1 MKVLILA
8 DLEGV
13 SGVGDY
19 RLLIPAG
26 PVYEKA
32 CENITQD
39 INAAV
44 RGLRAAGATEIDV
57 VDSHST
63 VWPTRTGPRNII
75 KDKIDPSIHKMMGG
89 WDMLMLTRSK
99 TDILKSYDAQV
110 IVGEHAMAGTP
121 DGFVSHTHSDNTALK
136 INGQYIGEI
145 EWHTWLLGYYD
156 VPTIM
161 VTGDAAA
168 IREAKAFLPEIEGV
182 IVKTA
187 KSRDKA
193 VCLPVDKARTLIEEA
208 ATKAFKGLDKFK
220 PLKPRSP
227 IKMNIIFTTPEPAK
241 FGSYMPRSLYISS
254 RTIFYTAGDYLEAV
268 WAHMSLV
275 MLGALHMFSQ
285 DFEKLWKLL
294 PKSAKKKFNDEYEE
308 RVHKWIRE
316 SSPFPPP
323 KLGKGHIDRT
333 QTLRVRRART

>member
-1 MKVLILA
+1 MKILILA

-13 SGVGDY
+13 SGAGDY

-26 PVYEKA
+26 PVYREA
-32 CENITQD
+32 CENLTED

-63 VWPTRTGPRNII
+63 VWPTRTGPRNVV
-75 KDKIDPSIHKMMGG
+75 KDRIDPGINRMMGG
-89 WDMLMLTRSK
+89 WDMLALTRSK
-99 TDILKSYDAQV
+99 GDVLRSYDAQV

-121 DGFVSHTHSDNTALK
+121 DGFASHTHSDNTALR
-136 INGQYIGEI
+136 INGQYIGEV

-161 VTGDAAA
+161 VTGDAAT
-168 IREAKAFLPEIEGV
+168 IREAQAFFPGIEGV
-182 IVKTA
+182 SVKTA
-187 KSRDKA
+187 KSRDRA
-193 VCLPVDKARTLIEEA
+193 ECLPVAKARKLIEET
-208 ATKAFKGLDKFK
+208 ATKALRDLDAFE
-220 PLKPRSP
+220 PYVPDPP
-227 IKMNIIFTTPEPAK
+227 IKLEVIFTAPEPAR
-241 FGSYMPRSLYISS
+241 FGSYMPKAMQVDD
-254 RTIFYTAGDYLEAV
+254 RTVSYTAVDYLEAV

-294 PKSAKKKFNDEYEE
+294 PESARKQFNHEFEE
-308 RVHKWIRE
+308 RLHKWAGE
-316 SSPFPPP
+316 PSPFPPP
-323 KLGKGHIDRT
+323 APNEGA
-333 QTLRVRRART
+333 Q

>member
-1 MKVLILA
+1 MKVLILS

-26 PVYEKA
+26 PIYRKA
-32 CENITQD
+32 CENLTQD

-44 RGLRAAGATEIDV
+44 RGLRASGATEIDV

-63 VWPTRTGPRNII
+63 VWPTRTGPRNIV
-75 KDKIDPSIHKMMGG
+75 KDKIDSSIHKIMGG

-99 TDILKSYDAQV
+99 RNILKSYDAQV

-136 INGQYIGEI
+136 INGQDIGEI
-145 EWHTWLLGYYD
+145 EWHTWLLGHYD

-168 IREAKAFLPEIEGV
+168 IREAKAFFPEIEGV
-182 IVKTA
+182 TVKTA

-193 VCLPVDKARTLIEEA
+193 KCLPVAETRVLIEET
-208 ATKAFKGLDKFK
+208 ATKALKRLDNSKTYK
-220 PLKPRSP
+220 LRPP
-227 IKMNIIFTTPEPAK
+227 IKIDLIFTTPEPAK
-241 FGSYMPRSLYISS
+241 FGSYMPRSTRMNN
-254 RTIFYTAGDYLEAV
+254 RTVSYTAEDYLEAI
-268 WAHMSLV
+268 WAHMALV
-275 MLGALHMFSQ
+275 MLGALQTFSQ
-285 DFEKLWKLL
+285 DIEKLWKLL
-294 PKSAKKKFNDEYEE
+294 PESAQKQFNNEYAQ
-308 RVHKWIRE
+308 RVHKWVRE
-316 SSPFPPP
+316 TSPFPSP
-323 KLGKGHIDRT
+323 KLRKVEH
-333 QTLRVRRART
+333 

>member
-39 INAAV
+39 INAVV

-63 VWPTRTGPRNII
+63 VWPGRTGPRNIV
-75 KDKIDPSIHKMMGG
+75 KDKIDPSIRKMMGG

-99 TDILKSYDAQV
+99 RAILKSYNAQV

-136 INGQYIGEI
+136 INGQLIGEI
-145 EWHTWLLGYYD
+145 EWHTWLLGHYN

-168 IREAKAFLPEIEGV
+168 VREAKIFFPEIEGV
-182 IVKTA
+182 TVKTA

-193 VCLPVDKARTLIEEA
+193 ECIPVDSARMLIEGTA
-208 ATKAFKGLDKFK
+208 KKALKGLDKSK
-220 PLKPRSP
+220 IHKLSSP
-227 IKMNIIFTTPEPAK
+227 IKIEVIFTTPQPAT
-241 FGSYMPRSLYISS
+241 FGSYMPRSTQIDN
-254 RTIFYTAGDYLEAV
+254 RTVSYMAEDYLEAI

-275 MLGALHMFSQ
+275 MLGALHTSSQ
-285 DFEKLWKLL
+285 DIRKLWKLL
-294 PKSAKKKFNDEYEE
+294 PESHQKKFNNKYEQ
-308 RVHKWIRE
+308 RVHKWIKD
-316 SSPFPPP
+316 SSLLPSP
-323 KLGKGHIDRT
+323 KLGKGYVNRT
-333 QTLRVRRART
+333 RN

>member
-26 PVYEKA
+26 PIYRKA
-32 CENITQD
+32 CENLTQD

-75 KDKIDPSIHKMMGG
+75 KDKIDPSIHSMMGG

-99 TDILKSYDAQV
+99 RDMLKTYNAQV

-121 DGFVSHTHSDNTALK
+121 DGFTSHTHSDNTALR

-156 VPTIM
+156 APTIM

-168 IREAKAFLPEIEGV
+168 IREAKTFFPEIEGV
-182 IVKTA
+182 TVKTA

-193 VCLPVDKARTLIEEA
+193 ECLPVDKARILIEET
-208 ATKAFKGLDKFK
+208 ATKALKNLHKFK
-220 PLKPRSP
+220 PAKLNAP
-227 IKMNIIFTTPEPAK
+227 IMMDIVFTTPEPAQ
-241 FGSYMPRSLYISS
+241 FASYMPRSLHIDS
-254 RTIFYTAGDYLEAV
+254 RTVSYTAGDYLEAI

-275 MLGALHMFSQ
+275 MLGAFHTFSK

-294 PKSAKKKFNDEYEE
+294 PESAQKKFNDEYEQ
-308 RVHKWIRE
+308 RVHKWMTE
-316 SSPFPPP
+316 SSLFPPP
-323 KLGKGHIDRT
+323 KLGKDA
-333 QTLRVRRART
+333 Q